1 MINHSK
7 KRSPVNTREKVLN
20 SFKSNIFP
28 INTPNKTPT
37 THPEL
42 EPTVFDISKPTK
54 AQTKAHKDLN
64 IFGNK
69 TVNDE
74 KNMNMEIFME

>member
-28 INTPNKTPT
+28 INNPNKTPT

-42 EPTVFDISKPTK
+42 EPTVFDTSKPTK
-54 AQTKAHKDLN
+54 AQTKAPKDLN